1 MCTFCH
7 QVFAHTHLCL
17 SLSPQKHGKRW
28 KASCP
33 LKTALSPWPAPPRPR
48 ARPRA
53 PAPCAVAVLTHVS
66 PLGAY
71 DSLPSLLS
79 WTQSTPFTPTTPMNP
94 PAKAATNS
102 WIVTLSPRLSITL
115 FLKHLHIWLPEHTTN
130 DFSLTSTDHIS
141 IPLLISLHFP
151 KP

>member
-1 MCTFCH
+1 MHF
-7 QVFAHTHLCL
+7 
-17 SLSPQKHGKRW
+17 LSPSVCTHTPVPVSVSPETRETLESLPSFGNSSQ
-28 KASCP
+28 P
-33 LKTALSPWPAPPRPR
+33 LTRAPRP
-48 ARPRA
+48 RPRA
-53 PAPCAVAVLTHVS
+53 PAPCAAAVLTRVS
-66 PLGAY
+66 PLVAC

-102 WIVTLSPRLSITL
+102 WIVTLSPRLSVTL